1 MLRQRLNSSLLLW
14 SILLLIV
21 WCFKLNAIAFLCVL
35 VAVGAIVE
43 LLKLFKADTPVIR
56 FNACLSGLFLAFSY
70 VALRHEI
77 FDIDHIYA
85 LAFIILFHWSV
96 FVAKTAKAL
105 FLSLFCFFYLT
116 LNIHFLFKI
125 AHLFLWNN
133 TTATLVILWVV
144 LITKT
149 TDIGAFCVGCSC
161 GKHPLLT
168 TVSPKKTRE
177 GVLGGIL
184 IALLVNVLFYVC
196 FAKHLPILFIKSCVF
211 TVCLAWGAVLSDL
224 VESLLKRH
232 LSVKD
237 SGNII
242 PGIGGILDLVDS
254 LLLNAPLAYWLLKYG
269 V

>member
-14 SILLLIV
+14 CVLLSIV
-21 WCFKLNAIAFLCVL
+21 WCFKLHAIALLCVL
-35 VAVGAIVE
+35 AAVGAVIE
-43 LLKLFKADTPVIR
+43 LLKLFKADAPVIR
-56 FNACLSGLFLAFSY
+56 FNTCLSGLFLAFSY
-70 VALRHEI
+70 VGLRYEI
-77 FDIDHIYA
+77 FDINHICA
-85 LAFIILFHWSV
+85 LAFIVLFHWGV

-125 AHLFLWNN
+125 AHLFLWND
-133 TTATLVILWVV
+133 TTATLMILWVV

-161 GKHPLLT
+161 GRHPLLPT
-168 TVSPKKTRE
+168 ASPKKTRE
-177 GVLGGIL
+177 GVFGGIL
-184 IALLVNVLFYVC
+184 LALLVNVLFHVC
-196 FAKHLPILFIKSCVF
+196 SATPMPLSFMRSCIF

-237 SGNII
+237 SGHII
-242 PGIGGILDLVDS
+242 PGIGGILDLIDS

>member
-14 SILLLIV
+14 SVLLLIV
-21 WCFKLNAIAFLCVL
+21 WCFRLNAIALLCVL
-35 VAVGAIVE
+35 AAVGAVVE
-43 LLKLFKADTPVIR
+43 LLKLFKNDVPVIR

-70 VALRHEI
+70 IGLRYEI
-77 FDIDHIYA
+77 FDIALIYA
-85 LAFIILFHWSV
+85 LAFAILFHWSV
-96 FVAKTAKAL
+96 FIAKSAKAL

-125 AHLFLWNN
+125 AHLFLWND
-133 TTATLVILWVV
+133 TTATLTIFWVV
-144 LITKT
+144 LITKA
-149 TDIGAFCVGCSC
+149 TDIGAFCIGCSC
-161 GKHPLLT
+161 GTHPLLP

-184 IALLVNVLFYVC
+184 FALIVNVLFCVY
-196 FAKHLPILFIKSCVF
+196 FSEHLPLSFIKSCVF

-242 PGIGGILDLVDS
+242 PGIGGILDLIDS

>member
-1 MLRQRLNSSLLLW
+1 MLKQRLNSSLVLW
-14 SILLLIV
+14 CVLLLTV
-21 WCFKLNAIAFLCVL
+21 WCFRLRAVACLCIL
-35 VAVGAIVE
+35 AAVGAVVE
-43 LLKLFKADTPVIR
+43 LLKLFKADTPIIR

-77 FDIDHIYA
+77 FDIDHVCA
-85 LAFIILFHWSV
+85 LAFIVLFHWSV

-116 LNIHFLFKI
+116 LNIHFLLKI
-125 AHLFLWNN
+125 AHLFLWNDI
-133 TTATLVILWVV
+133 TATLTIIWVV
-144 LITKT
+144 LITKV
-149 TDIGAFCVGCSC
+149 TDIGAFCIGCSY
-161 GKHPLLT
+161 GRHSLLPA
-168 TVSPKKTRE
+168 VSPKKTRE

-184 IALLVNVLFYVC
+184 FALLVNVLFYVC
-196 FAKHLPILFIKSCVF
+196 FAKHLPILFIRSCIF

-224 VESLLKRH
+224 VESFIKRH

-237 SGNII
+237 SGRII
-242 PGIGGILDLVDS
+242 PGIGGILDLIDS

>member
-14 SILLLIV
+14 SVLLLIV
-21 WCFKLNAIAFLCVL
+21 WCFRLNAIALLCVL
-35 VAVGAIVE
+35 AAVGAVVE
-43 LLKLFKADTPVIR
+43 LLKLFKANVPVIR
-56 FNACLSGLFLAFSY
+56 FNACLSGLSLAFSY
-70 VALRHEI
+70 VALRYEI
-77 FDIDHIYA
+77 FDVDHICA
-85 LAFIILFHWSV
+85 LAFIVLFHWGV
-96 FVAKTAKAL
+96 FASKTAKAL

-125 AHLFLWNN
+125 AHLFLWND
-133 TTATLVILWVV
+133 TTATLIVLWMV
-144 LITKT
+144 LITKA

-161 GKHPLLT
+161 GKHPLLP

-177 GVLGGIL
+177 GVFGGIL
-184 IALLVNVLFYVC
+184 LALLVNVLFYVF
-196 FAKHLPILFIKSCVF
+196 FAKHMPVLFIKSCVF

-232 LSVKD
+232 LAVKD
-237 SGNII
+237 SGHII
-242 PGIGGILDLVDS
+242 PGIGGILDLIDS

>member
-14 SILLLIV
+14 SILLFIV
-21 WCFKLNAIAFLCVL
+21 WCFKLNAVAFLCVL
-35 VAVGAIVE
+35 VAVGAVIE
-43 LLKLFKADTPVIR
+43 LLKLFKAGAPVIR
-56 FNACLSGLFLAFSY
+56 FNAYLAGLFLAFSY

-85 LAFIILFHWSV
+85 LAFMILFHWSV

-125 AHLFLWNN
+125 AHLFLWND
-133 TTATLVILWVV
+133 TTATLIILWVV
-144 LITKT
+144 LITKA

-196 FAKHLPILFIKSCVF
+196 FAKHLPILFTKSCVF

-224 VESLLKRH
+224 IESLLKRH

-237 SGNII
+237 SGHII

>member
-1 MLRQRLNSSLLLW
+1 MTTHRTAR
-14 SILLLIV
+14 IHRV
-21 WCFKLNAIAFLCVL
+21 T
-35 VAVGAIVE
+35 
-43 LLKLFKADTPVIR
+43 KA
-56 FNACLSGLFLAFSY
+56 
-70 VALRHEI
+70 
-77 FDIDHIYA
+77 
-85 LAFIILFHWSV
+85 
-96 FVAKTAKAL
+96 
-105 FLSLFCFFYLT
+105 
-116 LNIHFLFKI
+116 
-125 AHLFLWNN
+125 
-133 TTATLVILWVV
+133 
-144 LITKT
+144 

-161 GKHPLLT
+161 GKHPLLP

-184 IALLVNVLFYVC
+184 FALLVNVLFCVC
-196 FAKHLPILFIKSCVF
+196 FSKHLPFSFIKSCVF

-237 SGNII
+237 SGRVI